1 MKERKH
7 HDVIVA
13 WAQGAKVEA
22 KPKPY
27 LCLGKG
33 WEEQEYPVFYNN
45 WDYRVKPREFEEGA
59 FYVARQKSEFTGI
72 VSALEVVQFYKGAFL
87 LSGLLSDRCEEDFS
101 YIGDKIELEDYV
113 EDDSI

>member
-13 WAQGAKVEA
+13 WAKGAKVEA

-27 LCLGKG
+27 LCLGKE
-33 WEEQEYPVFYNN
+33 WEEQEYPCFFTN
-45 WDYRVKPREFEEGA
+45 WEYRVKPREFEEAA
-59 FYVARQKSEFTGI
+59 FYVARNDFGEG
-72 VSALEVVQFYKGAFL
+72 LGCRLMVVEHLADRFYQCGT
-87 LSGLLSDRCEEDFS
+87 SSYYTEQDFS